1 MKIALL
7 GGSFNPPH
15 IGHMLIAQQVLDF
28 GGVDEVWFL
37 PNWGQSFEKPVAS
50 VEDRLAM
57 TRCLHMTKTKVSTLE
72 IDNTLNGQTITLLPY
87 LPKEHTYVFIIGSD
101 QLPVFHLWGKWKE
114 LLEKMPFLIFPRYGF
129 PTEPV
134 YPNMTVLHHD
144 ELVVS
149 NISSTKIRARVSL
162 GLSVDEFVPKGVG
175 EYIRKHSLYLK

>member
-50 VEDRLAM
+50 AKDRLAM
-57 TRCLHMTKTKVSTLE
+57 TRCLHMPKTKVSTLE
-72 IDNTLNGQTITLLPY
+72 IDNTLNGQTINLLPY
-87 LPKEHTYVFIIGSD
+87 LPPEHTYVFIIGSD

-129 PTEPV
+129 PTEPL
-134 YPNMTVLHHD
+134 YSNMTVLHHD

-149 NISSTKIRARVSL
+149 NVSSTKIRARVSL
-162 GLSVDEFVPKGVG
+162 GLSIDEFVPKGVG
-175 EYIRKHSLYLK
+175 EYIKKHSLYLK

>member
-15 IGHMLIAQQVLDF
+15 IGHMLIARQVLDF

-37 PNWGQSFEKPVAS
+37 PNWGQSFEKPVAKA
-50 VEDRLAM
+50 EDRLAM
-57 TRCLHMTKTKVSTLE
+57 TQCLHMPKTKVSTIE
-72 IDNTLNGQTITLLPY
+72 IDNKLNGQTITLLPF
-87 LPKEHTYVFIIGSD
+87 LPPGNSYTFVIGSD

-114 LLEKMPFLIFPRYGF
+114 LLEKIPFLIFPRYGF

-144 ELVVS
+144 QLIVS

-162 GLSVDEFVPKGVG
+162 GLDIKEFVPQGVG
-175 EYIRKHSLYLK
+175 EYITKHKLYLK